1 MAFMDLLCVR
11 QFMQGIAQLCSCKS
25 FPEVE
30 AVALHTAFTY
40 GFIQKVQSPEGSL
53 SQVLTIGSFI

>member
-1 MAFMDLLCVR
+1 
-11 QFMQGIAQLCSCKS
+11 MQGIVQLCSCKS

-30 AVALHTAFTY
+30 AAALHTAFTY